1 MANANAN
8 DSLIITFRPTASHP
22 ISLPTEASDSS
33 RRLDVSRLD
42 QRPPLLDLGL
52 VKCTQRLRRLLFARR
67 NHVTQLRESLPHRE
81 IAERIHDRGV
91 EPGDDRLGGGLR
103 DPQAVP

>member
-1 MANANAN
+1 MANANATA
-8 DSLIITFRPTASHP
+8 SLVIKFRPTASHP

-33 RRLDVSRLD
+33 WRLDVSCLD

-67 NHVTQLRESLPHRE
+67 DHVAQLREPLPYRGIRE
-81 IAERIHDRGV
+81 CIHDGGV
-91 EPGDDRLGGGLR
+91 EPGDDLRGRALGR
-103 DPQAVP
+103 PQ